1 MTDLWKS
8 VVIETEKSLLDA
20 INVLNKTGL
29 EIVLVCD
36 ENYRFSGTVTD
47 GDIRKGLVRGIV
59 LSDPISTVVNENASA
74 VTKETDKRTITNLF
88 KNFFFKAIPIVDSKN
103 YLVGCHFAHN
113 YGLPEVEMPPLLIMA
128 GGFGTRFGDLTKTTP
143 KPLLKIRGKPI
154 IEHIIDTAVDDGI
167 KKIVISVHYLADQI
181 KNYFGD
187 GSSKDIEI
195 TYINEKQPL
204 GTAGSFQMIKQT
216 SGPVVVTNGDIVSFV
231 GYRDLLDFHQSHDAT
246 ATMAVCDHEIRHQF
260 GVVRINDIDLVGF
273 EEKPIWKTKINAG
286 IYVIDASSKAV
297 INSGEAI
304 QMPALFERMRDRG
317 GKTIAFL
324 IHERWFDIG
333 TASDLQAQQ

>member
-8 VVIETEKSLLDA
+8 VVIGTEKSLLDA

-59 LSDPISTVVNENASA
+59 LTDPISTVVNENASA
-74 VTKETDKRTITNLF
+74 VTMETDKRTITNLF

-128 GGFGTRFGDLTKTTP
+128 GGFGTRFGDLTKSTP

-181 KNYFGD
+181 KNYF
-187 GSSKDIEI
+187 
-195 TYINEKQPL
+195 
-204 GTAGSFQMIKQT
+204 
-216 SGPVVVTNGDIVSFV
+216 
-231 GYRDLLDFHQSHDAT
+231 
-246 ATMAVCDHEIRHQF
+246 
-260 GVVRINDIDLVGF
+260 
-273 EEKPIWKTKINAG
+273 
-286 IYVIDASSKAV
+286 
-297 INSGEAI
+297 
-304 QMPALFERMRDRG
+304 
-317 GKTIAFL
+317 
-324 IHERWFDIG
+324 
-333 TASDLQAQQ
+333 

>member
-1 MTDLWKS
+1 MYYLKVHRPCAFQHSPQATKS
-8 VVIETEKSLLDA
+8 
-20 INVLNKTGL
+20 
-29 EIVLVCD
+29 
-36 ENYRFSGTVTD
+36 
-47 GDIRKGLVRGIV
+47 
-59 LSDPISTVVNENASA
+59 
-74 VTKETDKRTITNLF
+74 
-88 KNFFFKAIPIVDSKN
+88 
-103 YLVGCHFAHN
+103 
-113 YGLPEVEMPPLLIMA
+113 
-128 GGFGTRFGDLTKTTP
+128 TP

-154 IEHIIDTAVDDGI
+154 IEHIIDTAADDGI

-187 GSSKDIEI
+187 GSSKDIDI
-195 TYINEKQPL
+195 TYINEKKPL
-204 GTAGSFQMIKQT
+204 GTAGSFQMIEQT

-231 GYRDLLDFHQSHDAT
+231 GYRDLLDFHQCHDAT

-260 GVVRINDIDLVGF
+260 GVVKINDIDLVGF

-286 IYVIDASSKAV
+286 IYVIDASSKAI

-304 QMPALFERMRDRG
+304 QMPALFERIRDRG
-317 GKTIAFL
+317 GKTIAFP